1 MLNSRQNAADFSPTR
16 DDVFNRIASRY
27 DTLCDLF
34 SLGIHRLWKR
44 AVAREITDQPW
55 EVLLDGATGTGDILL
70 RVLSRQNCA
79 ARSIVASDISPQ
91 MLVIAARRIGGPQQ
105 PVKFET
111 LDLESMPSVQSES
124 VDTYSI
130 SLGLKICN
138 RGRALNEAF
147 RVLRPGGRLVVLEA
161 SNIPIKFI
169 HSAYLAYMNICM
181 PTLGWLA
188 TGGDSS
194 AYRYLLDGVIAFPK
208 AEVFARELQDNG
220 FVGVR
225 FRRLSLGIVAIHVAQ
240 KPALA
245 HAA

>member
-1 MLNSRQNAADFSPTR
+1 
-16 DDVFNRIASRY
+16 
-27 DTLCDLF
+27 
-34 SLGIHRLWKR
+34 
-44 AVAREITDQPW
+44 
-55 EVLLDGATGTGDILL
+55 
-70 RVLSRQNCA
+70 
-79 ARSIVASDISPQ
+79 VASDISPQ